1 MRALR
6 FLLLAPLAACSP
18 DYSAVRDWSAQA
30 RDAVLPAEVTA
41 RPAIPTT
48 LPVPPAPV
56 TREGEAGAAQALQE
70 GAAAWLGML
79 AFLADDGWPR
89 QRENPLTD
97 LVAKVQPF
105 DAEGAAALNDL
116 GELMAY
122 AARRNTRAP
131 WLRTAI
137 GRGDPSFQK
146 VMAALRRLSE
156 AEAGAAPPPALPEL
170 PHNATALQRALAE
183 ELAATRQAEAGRRR
197 VAQEA
202 RRAALARVAE
212 GHAFMAAHAGSIT
225 KADTVRLLR
234 AQEQDLR
241 RLTLLGVA
249 G

>member
-1 MRALR
+1 MRV
-6 FLLLAPLAACSP
+6 FGLLFLAPLVACSP
-18 DYSAVRDWSAQA
+18 DYSAVRDWSSQA
-30 RDAVLPAEVTA
+30 RDAVLPAEVTI
-41 RPAIPTT
+41 RPIPAVI
-48 LPVPPAPV
+48 PVPPAPV
-56 TREGEAGAAQALQE
+56 TRDGQAGAAMALQE

-89 QRENPLTD
+89 QRENPLAD
-97 LVAKVQPF
+97 HVAKVQPY

-137 GRGDPSFQK
+137 ERGDPSFQK
-146 VMAALRRLSE
+146 VMASLLRQSDAL
-156 AEAGAAPPPALPEL
+156 AAQGAAPALLEL
-170 PHNATALQRALAE
+170 PRNATALQRALAE
-183 ELAATRQAEAGRRR
+183 ELAAARQAEAGRRR
-197 VAQEA
+197 VARDA
-202 RRAALARVAE
+202 RAAAMARVAE
-212 GHAFMAAHAGSIT
+212 GHAFMAAHTGDIT

-234 AQEQDLR
+234 VQEQELR